1 MRKDDR
7 CSHEKLYRH
16 LRRGG
21 HHHGRDLHEGSRL
34 TTLGAMLDAHVD
46 VVPVRRVRR
55 RGSISSS
62 STRTSTLHV
71 SALASFTVAWPIFQN
86 SHLILWCWQPRM
98 LKSGPYSLHERHLIL
113 WASEFYSFGHWRC
126 GTKGGHGGGWA
137 RAVGAGGGRGRCM
150 GTSVQGVG
158 CIRHEQC
165 GNIPKLY
172 NSLALYLSRPCP
184 LHEVS

>member
-55 RGSISSS
+55 RGSMSSS

-113 WASEFYSFGHWRC
+113 WASSIVS
-126 GTKGGHGGGWA
+126 GTGGAARKVGTGVGGRGRWA
-137 RAVGAGGGRGRCM
+137 RAVGAGGGHERTAVGI
-150 GTSVQGVG
+150 G

-165 GNIPKLY
+165 GNIPKL
-172 NSLALYLSRPCP
+172 
-184 LHEVS
+184 